1 MPLLKLKLNLE
12 HLQSIFN
19 PDVILG
25 GLITFENFKVDTT
38 DFTVDSIA
46 FTADQTIT

>member
-12 HLQSIFN
+12 HLQYMFN

-25 GLITFENFKVDTT
+25 GLLTVDTAEV
-38 DFTVDSIA
+38 TVDSIA

>member
-1 MPLLKLKLNLE
+1 MPLLNLKLNVE
-12 HLQSIFN
+12 HVQTLFN

-25 GLITFENFKVDTT
+25 GLITVDNNEVTI
-38 DFTVDSIA
+38 DSIV